1 MPQLHQSMY
10 LLLFSIAFYLKHE
23 LTKAALRNHLKIRN
37 IATNNSY
44 KKLASPYTLLTNY
57 KLLKSEFK
65 IECVCRE
72 KTCKELLECGE
83 DGFPKVAQNCDHKN
97 IQSSSNSCFVLHL
110 PIEQQVRY
118 FLQHHGLPEIMR
130 EVDPT
135 IRSDINSGN
144 YTGIFW
150 RNYWLPYYIAAN
162 QCGWCQLLFKK

>member
-72 KTCKELLECGE
+72 KTCKDLLECGE
-83 DGFPKVAQNCDHKN
+83 DGFPKVAQNCGHKN
-97 IQSSSNSCFVLHL
+97 IQSSSNSR
-110 PIEQQVRY
+110 QSSNK
-118 FLQHHGLPEIMR
+118 
-130 EVDPT
+130 
-135 IRSDINSGN
+135 SDTSFNTMAFQKS
-144 YTGIFW
+144 
-150 RNYWLPYYIAAN
+150 
-162 QCGWCQLLFKK
+162 CGRWIPPLEAI